1 MNCEKITVKNDK
13 SHCVDTIQSLEG
25 QYEEVGLQTC
35 SEDW

>member
-1 MNCEKITVKNDK
+1 MNCEKITVKND
-13 SHCVDTIQSLEG
+13 CVDTIQSLEG